1 MRAIAPLG
9 CLLACAAHAAATPA
23 TARSSA
29 HVVMRAGPKQPGK
42 RRLETR
48 GEISAARKAVGGRV
62 LADGRVAS
70 ILHARTRSAL
80 YGRVPLPPQP
90 HAYRTGLS
98 ASDEA
103 TWLSVVDSHFTF
115 APLRPADEA
124 AFVAALAAV
133 GASRAQGLGLRNGL
147 YRERQ
152 AAAEPRLDGAIS
164 DGRDSISDGRECAW
178 PCLPEVAAA
187 CGAPPLAVLRRM
199 VSREGRLSPRLSAA
213 LVEAIIEAHD
223 RWVDVK
229 HSFGRGD
236 SARVRGQVERYC
248 TDSLR
253 LIEANQY

>member
-1 MRAIAPLG
+1 MRAIAIAPLG

-29 HVVMRAGPKQPGK
+29 HVVMRVGPKQPGK

-164 DGRDSISDGRECAW
+164 HAISDGRDSISDGRECAW

-213 LVEAIIEAHD
+213 LVEAIIEAHH
-223 RWVDVK
+223 R
-229 HSFGRGD
+229 
-236 SARVRGQVERYC
+236 
-248 TDSLR
+248 
-253 LIEANQY
+253 